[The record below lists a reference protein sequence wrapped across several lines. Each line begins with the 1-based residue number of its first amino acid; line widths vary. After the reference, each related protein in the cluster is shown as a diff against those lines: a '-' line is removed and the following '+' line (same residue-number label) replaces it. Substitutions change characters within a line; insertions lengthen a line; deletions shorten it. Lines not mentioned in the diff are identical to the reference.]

1 MQARFFCG
9 RIEGL
14 EFLFQGA
21 NLEDFGGTMKFGFF
35 DDKEREYVINEPL
48 TPYPWINYLGNEK
61 FFSLISNT
69 AGGYAFY
76 TDARLRRL
84 TRYRYNDIP
93 LDCNGRYFF
102 IKDGDAIWNPGFK
115 PMKTKLDKY
124 ECRHGFGYTKIASE
138 KNGLAADVLYM
149 VPNGENCEV
158 EMVTLTN
165 KGKSDKDISLVSF
178 IEWCLY
184 NGQTDGENFQR
195 NLSTGEVEI
204 EGSVI
209 YHKTEYRERRNHFAF
224 YSVNSPID
232 GFDTDRETFLGLHN
246 SLDEANVIL
255 SGKSGNSVADGWSP
269 IASHRLNCT
278 LKAGE
283 SKTYVFILG
292 YIENPEDKKFISEK
306 DVKQPFKATNKYS
319 GIVNKEKAYALQEK
333 FSTKE
338 KVEAAYNA
346 LRSFWDETLSHFA
359 ISTGDEKLDRMA
371 VWNQYQCVV
380 TYNFARSA
388 SYFESGIGRGLGF
401 RDTSQD
407 MLGAAHQL
415 PSKRIRERL
424 YDVAAT
430 QFEDGSA
437 YHQFQP
443 LTKRGNADIGSNFND
458 DPLWLVLGVGNY
470 IRETGDK
477 DFLKVEVPFDNSET
491 NKATMFEHLKRSY
504 NYIPNH
510 MGPHGLPLI
519 GRADWN
525 DCLNLNCF
533 SKDPNDSFQTCTNKE
548 GKNAESVMIAQM
560 FVYVTPDYAAM
571 CRIMGDEAEAKKA
584 EDLCKKME
592 AAICSAGWD
601 GDWYIRAYDDFGHKI
616 GSKECDDGKIF
627 IETQGFGTM
636 AQCGA
641 DKGYPAKA
649 LDSVKKYLDS
659 KYGICIVDPPYSS
672 YHVELGEV
680 SSYPP
685 GYKENGGIF
694 CHNNPWVII
703 GEIKTGRP
711 NDAWEHYKKIA
722 PAYLEEI
729 SEIHRTEPYVYAQMI
744 AGKTAGRFGEAKN
757 SWLTG
762 TAAWNFVA
770 LSQFI
775 CGLQPAYEGLRIEPR
790 LPEHVKKAEMTRKF
804 RGVTYHINV
813 VNKKNDGKIVI
824 SVDKGNAKID
834 GTLVSAENG
843 CSEVFLTATVG

>member
-1 MQARFFCG
+1 
-9 RIEGL
+9 
-14 EFLFQGA
+14 
-21 NLEDFGGTMKFGFF
+21 MKFGHF
-35 DDKEREYVINEPL
+35 DDANREYVITTPL

-69 AGGYAFY
+69 SGGYAFF

-93 LDCNGRYFF
+93 LDTNGRYLY
-102 IKDGDAIWNPGFK
+102 IKDGDTIWNPGYK
-115 PMKTKLDKY
+115 PMKTKLDSY
-124 ECRHGFGYTKIASE
+124 ECRHGFGYTKISSS
-138 KNGLAADVLYM
+138 KNNLSADVLYM

-158 EMVTLTN
+158 EMITVKN
-165 KGKSDKDISLVSF
+165 NSNDVKSISITSF
-178 IEWCLY
+178 VEWCLY
-184 NGQTDGENFQR
+184 NASDDCQNFQR
-195 NLSTGEVEI
+195 NFSTGEVEI
-204 EGSVI
+204 EGSAI
-209 YHKTEYRERRNHFAF
+209 YHKTEYRERRNHFTF
-224 YSVNSPID
+224 YSVNEPIA
-232 GFDTDRETFLGLHN
+232 GFDTDRESFMGLHN
-246 SLDEANVIL
+246 DLSTADTIL
-255 SGKSGNSVADGWSP
+255 AGKSKNSVANGWSP
-269 IASHRLNCT
+269 IASHRLECT
-278 LKAGE
+278 LKPGD
-283 SKTYVFILG
+283 SKTYIFVLG
-292 YIENPEDKKFISEK
+292 YIENDNDKKFIPAEK
-306 DVKQPFKATNKYS
+306 APKDLLRTNTAS
-319 GIVNKEKAYALQEK
+319 GIINKEKAYELQKK
-333 FSTKE
+333 FDTPAKVQAAFDTLKE
-338 KVEAAYNA
+338 
-346 LRSFWDETLSHFA
+346 FWDETLSHFV
-359 ISTGDEKLDRMA
+359 IKTGDEKLDRMS

-407 MLGAAHQL
+407 MLGAAHQM
-415 PSKRIRERL
+415 PKSRIRERL

-470 IRETGDK
+470 IRETGDT
-477 DFLKVEVPFDNSET
+477 DFLKVDVPFDNSET

-533 SKDPNDSFQTCTNKE
+533 STNPNDSFQTCTNKG

-560 FVYVTPDYAAM
+560 FVFVTPDYAAM
-571 CRIMGDEAEAKKA
+571 CRIMGEEEEAKKA
-584 EDLCKKME
+584 EALCKKME
-592 AAICSAGWD
+592 EAICTAGWD
-601 GDWYIRAYDDFGHKI
+601 GEWYVRAYDDFGNKI
-616 GSKECDDGKIF
+616 GSKECKDGKIF

-636 AQCGA
+636 AQVGA

-649 LDSVKKYLDS
+649 LDSTKKYLDS
-659 KYGICIVDPPYSS
+659 KYGIVIVDPPYSE

-711 NDAWEHYKKIA
+711 DDAWVHYTKIA

-729 SEIHRTEPYVYAQMI
+729 SDIHRTEPYVYAQMI
-744 AGKTAGRFGEAKN
+744 AGKTASRFGEAKN

-770 LSQFI
+770 LSQYI
-775 CGLQPAYEGLRIEPR
+775 CGLQPSYDGLRIEPR
-790 LPEHVKKAEMTRKF
+790 LPAHVKNAEFTRKF
-804 RGVTYHINV
+804 RGTTYHITVVNNNNTGNV
-813 VNKKNDGKIVI
+813 VLKLDSGK
-824 SVDKGNAKID
+824 AKID
-834 GTLVSAENG
+834 GTVVTTTAKD
-843 CSEVFLTATVG
+843 VYITATVG

>member
-1 MQARFFCG
+1 
-9 RIEGL
+9 
-14 EFLFQGA
+14 
-21 NLEDFGGTMKFGFF
+21 MKFGHF
-35 DDKEREYVINEPL
+35 DDAGREYVITTPL

-93 LDCNGRYFF
+93 LDYNGRYFY
-102 IKDGDAIWNPGFK
+102 INDNGTVWNPGFK
-115 PMKTKLDKY
+115 PMNTPLDSY
-124 ECRHGFGYTKIASE
+124 ECRHGFGYTKISSS
-138 KNGLAADVLYM
+138 KNSLKADVLYM

-158 EMVTLTN
+158 EQLTLTN
-165 KGKSDKDISLVSF
+165 ESLETKKISVTSF

-184 NGQTDGENFQR
+184 NAQDDCTNFQR
-195 NLSTGEVEI
+195 NFSTGEVEV
-204 EGSVI
+204 EGSAI
-209 YHKTEYRERRNHFAF
+209 YHKTEYRERRNHYTF
-224 YSVNSPID
+224 YWVNSPVA

-246 SLDEANVIL
+246 DL
-255 SGKSGNSVADGWSP
+255 SKADSIVNDRAGNSVADGWSP
-269 IASHRLNCT
+269 IASHRLECV
-278 LKAGE
+278 LKPGE
-283 SKTYVFILG
+283 SKTYVFVLG
-292 YIENPEDKKFISEK
+292 YIENEDAKKYIDKKDAKPGLLCTNPYSKIINK
-306 DVKQPFKATNKYS
+306 D
-319 GIVNKEKAYALQEK
+319 KAYELQKK
-333 FSTKE
+333 FDSKE
-338 KVEAAYNA
+338 KVEKAFTE
-346 LRSFWDETLSHFA
+346 LRKFWDETMSHFVLK
-359 ISTGDEKLDRMA
+359 TGDEKLDRMS

-407 MLGAAHQL
+407 MLGAAHQM
-415 PSKRIRERL
+415 PQSRIRERL

-443 LTKRGNADIGSNFND
+443 LTKKGNADIGSNFND

-470 IRETGDK
+470 IRETGDT
-477 DFLKVEVPFDNSET
+477 DFLKVDVPFDNSET

-533 SKDPNDSFQTCTNKE
+533 STNPNDSFQTCTNKE

-560 FVYVTPDYAAM
+560 FVFVTPDYAAM
-571 CRIMGDEAEAKKA
+571 CRIMGEEEEAKKA
-584 EDLCKKME
+584 EALCKKME
-592 AAICSAGWD
+592 DAICTAGWD
-601 GDWYIRAYDDFGHKI
+601 GDWYLRAYDDFGHKV
-616 GSKECDDGKIF
+616 GSKDCEEGKIF
-627 IETQGFGTM
+627 IETQGFGSM
-636 AQCGA
+636 AQIGA
-641 DKGYPAKA
+641 DKGLPAKA
-649 LDSVKKYLDS
+649 LDSTKKYLDS
-659 KYGICIVDPPYSS
+659 KYGICIVEPPYSV

-703 GEIKTGRP
+703 GEVKTGRP
-711 NDAWEHYKKIA
+711 EDAWVHYTKIA
-722 PAYLEEI
+722 PAFLEDI
-729 SEIHRTEPYVYAQMI
+729 SDIHRTEPYVYAQMI
-744 AGKTAGRFGEAKN
+744 AGKKARRAGEAKN

-770 LSQFI
+770 LSQYI
-775 CGLQPAYEGLRIEPR
+775 CGLRPDYEGLVVEPR
-790 LPEHVKKAEMTRKF
+790 LPAHITTAEMTRKF
-804 RGVTYHINV
+804 RGTEYRIHVVNNNNEGEVKIALKDASKGKVTGNV
-813 VNKKNDGKIVI
+813 VKA
-824 SVDKGNAKID
+824 NAGVKE
-834 GTLVSAENG
+834 LE
-843 CSEVFLTATVG
+843 LTVTIG